1 MPSSGH
7 IRSPWRTAADAR
19 FAISDRR
26 SRGATT
32 PRGYRRVASIDHAK
46 GLGNVI
52 RKLIEIVGD
61 LDLALEHPQQLL
73 ARQGVNR
80 LESDD
85 RLASTRYHH
94 LLAGLRRVHQPRKRR
109 LGLMHAHADRH
120 TKHHNNS

>member
-32 PRGYRRVASIDHAK
+32 PRGDRRVASVEAANA
-46 GLGNVI
+46 LGDALRN
-52 RKLIEIVGD
+52 LIQIVGD
-61 LDLALEHPQQLL
+61 LDLALERPQQLF

-85 RLASTRYHH
+85 RLASTRYPH
-94 LLAGLRRVHQPRKRR
+94 LLARLR
-109 LGLMHAHADRH
+109 
-120 TKHHNNS
+120 